1 MNGVTYFMCSYFEY
15 RHNTPLSPTFLIPSR
30 GLFYFAILQVIHELL
45 MFDFPKVIIVQW
57 SASVITTST
66 FMPQNRSELILYT
79 FRGCA
84 FTLLKV
90 IRWS

>member
-45 MFDFPKVIIVQW
+45 MFDFPKVIIVQ
-57 SASVITTST
+57 
-66 FMPQNRSELILYT
+66 N
-79 FRGCA
+79 
-84 FTLLKV
+84 LLKNGSE
-90 IRWS
+90 IL